1 MADNEF
7 ATERDAR
14 ERDLADA
21 CELVT
26 DIVSNR
32 ARGHRDS
39 LDGNGDSD
47 LLGAIEDVESNIAR
61 WREGVHETETTDG

>member
-1 MADNEF
+1 MADSEF
-7 ATERDAR
+7 PTERDAR

-26 DIVSNR
+26 DILNNR
-32 ARGHRDS
+32 ARGNRDS

-47 LLGAIEDVESNIAR
+47 LLGAIEDVESNIAK
-61 WREGVHETETTDG
+61 WREAAHPEGTE